1 VNTAGDDTLPAV
13 GHPLEGIKVL
23 ELSNFI
29 AGPFCGAQLA
39 DLGADVIKIEQPG
52 VGDASRRSP
61 PLVKG
66 GDGAGFMTLNR
77 GKRSIALDL
86 KSDLGRAAFMR
97 LAATADVLV
106 ENMRPGTMRDLGI
119 DEPTLRPLN
128 PRLVYCSISG
138 FGQTG
143 PWSQR
148 AGQDLIA
155 QAMSGL
161 MSITGEPGGAPVK
174 CGVPVAD
181 LTTALFS
188 ALSITSALY
197 ERDRSGKGQYLDL
210 SLFESAL
217 ALGVWETAL
226 YFATGEVAGP
236 LGSAHRASAPYQAFA
251 CADGHITLGA
261 TTPANWRNGCGALGL
276 DHLIEDPRFAT
287 PTARKQNEHEL
298 AALIEAVTVTQP
310 RAYWQRLMDE
320 GGVPCGP
327 ILGYDETLAAE
338 HTLARGMVA
347 EVEHPTAGPSRLVA
361 SPIHMD
367 RTPPRRPRPAPLLGQ
382 HSHEVLREVG
392 LDDTELARLVESGAL
407 H

>member
-1 VNTAGDDTLPAV
+1 VVA
-13 GHPLEGIKVL
+13 PLDGVKVL

-39 DLGADVIKIEQPG
+39 DLGADVIKVEQPG

-61 PLVKG
+61 PLVNG

-86 KSDLGRAAFMR
+86 KSDLGRAAFMK
-97 LAATADVLV
+97 LAAKADVLV

-128 PRLVYCSISG
+128 AGLVYCSISG

-161 MSITGEPGGAPVK
+161 MSITGELGGAPVK

-181 LTTALFS
+181 LTTALYS
-188 ALSITSALY
+188 ALSITAALY
-197 ERDRSGKGQYLDL
+197 ERNRSGQGQYLDL

-251 CADGHITLGA
+251 CADGYITLGA
-261 TTPANWRNGCGALGL
+261 TTPSNWRNGCKALGL
-276 DHLIEDPRFAT
+276 EHLIDDPRFAT
-287 PTARKQNEHEL
+287 PTARKENEKVL

-310 RAYWQRLMDE
+310 RAHWQRLMDE

-338 HTLARGMVA
+338 HTIARGMVG
-347 EVEHPTAGPSRLVA
+347 EVEHPTAGPSRIVA
-361 SPIHMD
+361 SPIHMS

-382 HSHEVLREVG
+382 HSREVLREVG
-392 LDDTELARLVESGAL
+392 LDDREIDRLAESGAL

>member
-1 VNTAGDDTLPAV
+1 VPA
-13 GHPLEGIKVL
+13 PLDGIKVL
-23 ELSNFI
+23 ELANFI

-39 DLGADVIKIEQPG
+39 DLGADVVKVEQPG

-61 PLVKG
+61 PIVADA
-66 GDGAGFMTLNR
+66 DGAGFMTLNR

-86 KSDLGRAAFMR
+86 KSEPGRAAFMK
-97 LAATADVLV
+97 LAGSADVLV

-143 PWSQR
+143 PWSDR

-181 LTTALFS
+181 LTTALYA

-197 ERDRSGKGQYLDL
+197 ERQRSGLGQYLDL

-251 CADGHITLGA
+251 CADGYITLGA
-261 TTPANWRNGCGALGL
+261 TTPSNWRNGCRALGL
-276 DHLIEDPRFAT
+276 DHLVEDPRFVT
-287 PTARKQNEHEL
+287 PTARKRNEKEL
-298 AALIEAVTVTQP
+298 AALIEAVTITQP
-310 RAYWQRLMDE
+310 RAHWQRLMDE

-327 ILGYDETLAAE
+327 ILGYDETLAQE

-347 EVEHPTAGPSRLVA
+347 EVEHPKAGRGRIVA

-382 HSHEVLREVG
+382 HGRDVLTEAG
-392 LDDTELARLVESGAL
+392 LSEAEIADLAGAGAL
-407 H
+407 ALPS